1 MPKFTEMNNTKHI
14 LESKESEAFMDLLES
29 LQDYIAN
36 KYYDEVAD
44 TPEKKEKIYN
54 TIADLEAKFADY
66 EATVDEHI
74 ANDYRQQ
81 MYEVIDNLEDFAKRG

>member
-14 LESKESEAFMDLLES
+14 LESKEPEAFMDLLES